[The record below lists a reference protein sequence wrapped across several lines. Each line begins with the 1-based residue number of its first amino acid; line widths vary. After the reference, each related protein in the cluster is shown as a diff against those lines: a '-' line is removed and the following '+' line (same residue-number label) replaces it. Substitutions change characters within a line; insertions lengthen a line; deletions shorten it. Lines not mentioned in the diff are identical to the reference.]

1 MRLATV
7 SFFRK
12 HGQGAVRC
20 IAETWYRQYPSSDDT
35 GVTAFNSTISASYH
49 TYHTQGIEYWT
60 LYKGTGASWLPS
72 NTVAMKTQKLPKEVL
87 NITSVWC
94 AIMFEVWRVVWGSS
108 SLCEVKTRA
117 LLKWEK
123 YMVFFF
129 FRLNSYLPSSF
140 LSIYSVLKAHPEKG
154 HSVFSKTRIRLRR
167 DAARWDMAHLDR
179 KQWSKDLGL
188 ILSDKQRFNL
198 TWRWLC
204 FKLNLPV

>member
-20 IAETWYRQYPSSDDT
+20 IAETWYRQYPSSDHT

-129 FRLNSYLPSSF
+129 LDWIATYQALSLVFIQSSKPIQRKVTPC
-140 LSIYSVLKAHPEKG
+140 S
-154 HSVFSKTRIRLRR
+154 LR
-167 DAARWDMAHLDR
+167 
-179 KQWSKDLGL
+179 QE
-188 ILSDKQRFNL
+188 
-198 TWRWLC
+198 
-204 FKLNLPV
+204 